1 MPKYQILL
9 DSIEACVTIEID
21 PKTHMHGGAWVVENK
36 GDHPACLIFG
46 VSDTGEELMLDVSFD
61 GVKVEGTPILELAW
75 EEPEHRTSWF
85 AKVIGR

>member
-1 MPKYQILL
+1 ML
-9 DSIEACVTIEID
+9 DNIEGSVKIEIET
-21 PKTHMHGGAWVVENK
+21 KTHMHGGASVVENK

-46 VSDTGEELMLDVSFD
+46 VSDTGEELTLDVSFD
-61 GVKVEGTPILELAW
+61 GLTVEGTPILELAW